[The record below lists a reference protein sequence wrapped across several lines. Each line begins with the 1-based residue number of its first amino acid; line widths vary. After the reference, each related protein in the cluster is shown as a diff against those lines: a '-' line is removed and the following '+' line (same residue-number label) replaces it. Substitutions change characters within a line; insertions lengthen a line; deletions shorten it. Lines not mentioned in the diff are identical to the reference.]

1 MQNFINIDK
10 IAIIFEERN
19 QIIVLKVQNYY
30 NSLVYLYMRLKKI
43 LYFVY
48 RKSTILVK
56 ILINISVKALIII
69 YIFSIYLI

>member
-1 MQNFINIDK
+1 MQSFINVNE

-30 NSLVYLYMRLKKI
+30 DILIYLYTHLKKI

-48 RKSTILVK
+48 KKSTILIEISINVS
-56 ILINISVKALIII
+56 IRALINTYISSV
-69 YIFSIYLI
+69 YLI

>member
-30 NSLVYLYMRLKKI
+30 NSLVYLYMHLKKI

-56 ILINISVKALIII
+56 ILINISIKALIII

>member
-56 ILINISVKALIII
+56 ILINISIKALIII